1 MKNKFLFGLITL
13 SLTVILITSCSKVPQ
28 VEIDAANS
36 AIEEARTAG
45 AEIYVQ
51 TSFVQLQ
58 DSMKAV
64 MTGIEAQKSKFFK
77 NYSAS
82 KEQLASVTQLANEVK
97 QQTEIRKEE
106 LKKEIQT
113 TISEVKTLIDANKQ
127 LILEA
132 PKGKEGTTALVAI
145 KGELTTIEAI
155 VVEANT
161 MFDSGN
167 LIGSLDKVKVAKEKA
182 ASINTELKGVIAK
195 YKANVK
201 YKKV

>member
-167 LIGSLDKVKVAKEKA
+167 LIGSLDKAKVAKEKA